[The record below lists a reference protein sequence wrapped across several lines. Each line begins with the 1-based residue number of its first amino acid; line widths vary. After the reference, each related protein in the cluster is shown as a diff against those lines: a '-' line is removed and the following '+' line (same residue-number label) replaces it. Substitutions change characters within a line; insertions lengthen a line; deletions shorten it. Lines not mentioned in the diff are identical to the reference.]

1 MTNPSAAAKLE
12 GTEPRDGRK
21 RSGFLEELTQDL
33 SYAFRQLRR
42 SPGFAAVAVLT
53 LALGI
58 GANTSIFTL
67 INTVM
72 LTRLPVGH
80 PEELVLFH
88 WMSHSKGPYVWNNS
102 SSYGGCDMHD
112 AGSGNSNCSFSYP
125 DFVNFREHTKSFQG
139 IAAYGGGFSGQVDM
153 NGHATRVSGQYVSG
167 DFFSVLE
174 VRPLHGRV
182 LNPSDDISGATPV
195 LVLEFNYWQKQF
207 NGDPNVVGTTV
218 LVNGVT
224 FVIAGITPPEFYGIA
239 PGSRANMWVP
249 LHANEV
255 LRPQLHPSD
264 RYEARTIWLYLIGRL
279 KPGFSAE
286 QARVESEVLYR
297 GALANTA
304 SKAAASPTRYE
315 QEHPRTKALDTDL
328 GIAITSAERGLANL
342 RSRYSSQLYILM
354 GVTGLVLLIACANI
368 ANLLLARSS
377 ARRKEIAIRLA
388 IGASRGRLLRQLLTE
403 SLLLAVLGGAAG
415 LVTSYWASRAIVLIV
430 FRGASAPFLAMFR
443 PNFLV
448 FGFAAGIATVAAVLF
463 GLIPALTST
472 RVSPGA
478 TLKAAGGVAGG
489 AGAHGEAGNRL
500 GRALVAGEMAVA
512 LILVIGAGLF
522 LRTLIHLEA
531 LDPGFRSD
539 HLLTFAIS
547 PSSAKIADEKTAALA
562 QELQRRLAGLPG
574 VQSVTWSGDL
584 FLVGNLWTT
593 SLKIQERPDSGEVD
607 TQAMSI
613 GPNFFE
619 TLQVHLLSGRSITL
633 ADCHKDSQVAWVNQT
648 FVSRYL
654 KNSNAVGLHLLQDN
668 KPIEIVGV
676 VGDTKFQSLRS
687 DFGPGL
693 FLPMAGGGDFTF
705 QMRTA
710 GNPEALE
717 NAARKVV
724 SDVAPNIPISSM
736 QALQAGIDGNLAS
749 ENSMA
754 RLASGFGMLALVLA
768 AIGIYGVLAYSVAR
782 RTSEIAIRMSLGA
795 MPGNILR
802 LVLSEGLR
810 PAAIGAVAGLLGSW
824 GLTRLVANLLFGV
837 KPLDAITFAVATLAL
852 LVIAALACYIPARR
866 AMRVAPMTA
875 LRYE

>member
-1 MTNPSAAAKLE
+1 MANESNRVDSSLSSDLRGSSKN
-12 GTEPRDGRK
+12 
-21 RSGFLEELTQDL
+21 SGFVEGLAQDL

-58 GANTSIFTL
+58 GANTAIFTL

-88 WMSHSKGPYVWNNS
+88 WMSHSKGPYVWNSN

-112 AGSGNSNCSFSYP
+112 PGSGNSNCSFSYT
-125 DFVNFREHTKSFQG
+125 DLVNFREHSKSFQG
-139 IAAYGGGFSGQVDM
+139 VAAYGGGVGVQVDM
-153 NGHATRVSGQYVSG
+153 NGQATRANGQSVSG

-174 VRPLHGRV
+174 VLPAYGRT
-182 LNPSDDISGATPV
+182 LNPSDDHPGATPV
-195 LVLEFNYWQKQF
+195 VVLEFNYWQKQF
-207 NGDPNVVGTTV
+207 GGDAKVVGTTV
-218 LVNGVT
+218 LLNSAPFIIV
-224 FVIAGITPPEFYGIA
+224 GITPPEFFGIA
-239 PGSRANMWVP
+239 PGSRANFWVT
-249 LHANEV
+249 LHSRDV
-255 LRPQLHPSD
+255 LRPTSEND
-264 RYEARTIWLYLIGRL
+264 RRYEARTIWLYIIGRL
-279 KPGFSAE
+279 KPGVSAE
-286 QARVESEVLYR
+286 QARVEAEVLYR
-297 GALANTA
+297 GALANA
-304 SKAAASPTRYE
+304 AAAAAASPTKYE
-315 QEHPRTKALDTDL
+315 QEHPSKKALDTDL
-328 GIAITSAERGLANL
+328 GVALTSAERGLANL
-342 RSRYSSQLYILM
+342 RANYSNQLYILM
-354 GVTGLVLLIACANI
+354 GVTSLVLLIACANI

-377 ARRKEIAIRLA
+377 SRRKEIAIRLA

-415 LVTSYWASRAIVLIV
+415 LLASYWASRGIVLIV
-430 FRGASAPFLAMFR
+430 FRGAPAPFLAMFH
-443 PNFLV
+443 PNYLV

-472 RVSPGA
+472 RVSPGV

-489 AGAHGEAGNRL
+489 SCSHGEAGNRL
-500 GRALVAGEMAVA
+500 GSALVAGEMAVA

-522 LRTLIHLEA
+522 LRTLIHLET
-531 LDPGFRSD
+531 LDPGFQSN
-539 HLLTFAIS
+539 HLLTFGIS
-547 PSSAKIADEKTAALA
+547 PSAAKLSDEKSAALA
-562 QELQRRLAGLPG
+562 QEIQRRLSGLPG

-593 SLKIQERPDSGEVD
+593 DLQIQEHPELDKVD
-607 TQAMSI
+607 TQAMNI
-613 GPNFFE
+613 GPSFFE
-619 TLQVHLLSGRSITL
+619 TLKIRLLAGRSITL
-633 ADCHKDSQVAWVNQT
+633 ADCRKDSQVAWVNQT

-654 KNSNAVGLHLLQDN
+654 KNSNAVGLHLLQDK

-687 DFGPGL
+687 EFRPGM
-693 FLPMAGGGDFTF
+693 FLPVAGGDSTF
-705 QMRTA
+705 QIRTA
-710 GNPEALE
+710 GNPESLE

-724 SDVAPNIPISSM
+724 SDVASNIPISNM
-736 QALQAGIDGNLAS
+736 QALQEGIDGNLAA

-754 RLASGFGMLALVLA
+754 RLASGFGLLALLLA

-802 LVLSEGLR
+802 LVLKEGLR

-824 GLTRLVANLLFGV
+824 GLTRLVADLLYGV
-837 KPLDAITFAVATLAL
+837 KPLDAITFAGATLAL
-852 LVIAALACYIPARR
+852 LLIAALACYIPARR
-866 AMRVAPMTA
+866 AMRVTPMTA

>member
-1 MTNPSAAAKLE
+1 MAAESNRVDMSPASDFRGSKK
-12 GTEPRDGRK
+12 T
-21 RSGFLEELTQDL
+21 SGFLEGLAQDL

-58 GANTSIFTL
+58 GANTAIFTL
-67 INTVM
+67 VNTVM

-88 WMSHSKGPYVWNNS
+88 WMSHSKGPYVWNSS

-112 AGSGNSNCSFSYP
+112 PGSGNSNCSFSYP
-125 DFVNFREHTKSFQG
+125 AFINFKTNAKSFQG
-139 IAAYGGGFSGQVDM
+139 IAAYGGGFGGQLDM
-153 NGHATRVSGQYVSG
+153 KGQATRTTGQYVSG

-174 VRPLHGRV
+174 VHPAYGRV
-182 LNPSDDISGATPV
+182 LNPSDDVPGAQPV

-207 NGDPNVVGTTV
+207 GGDPNVVGTTV
-218 LVNGVT
+218 LLNGVT

-239 PGSRANMWVP
+239 PGSRANMWLP
-249 LHANEV
+249 LHVREA
-255 LRPQLHPSD
+255 LRPTTQSD
-264 RYEARTIWLYLIGRL
+264 RYEARTIWLYIIGRL
-279 KPGFSAE
+279 KPGVTAE
-286 QARVESEVLYR
+286 QARVETEILYR
-297 GALANTA
+297 GSLASAATA
-304 SKAAASPTRYE
+304 AAASPTKYE
-315 QEHPRTKALDTDL
+315 QEHPRKTPLDTDL
-328 GIAITSAERGLANL
+328 SVALTSAERGLANL
-342 RSRYSSQLYILM
+342 RSNYSSQLYILM

-403 SLLLAVLGGAAG
+403 SLLLAALGGAAG
-415 LVTSYWASRAIVLIV
+415 LITSYWASRGIVLIV
-430 FRGASAPFLAMFR
+430 FRQASSAFLAMFH

-472 RVSPGA
+472 RISPGA
-478 TLKAAGGVAGG
+478 TLKAAGGLAGG
-489 AGAHGEAGNRL
+489 SGSHGDAGNRL
-500 GRALVAGEMAVA
+500 GSALVAAEMAVA

-522 LRTLIHLEA
+522 LRTLIHLET
-531 LDPGFRSD
+531 LDPGFQSD
-539 HLLTFAIS
+539 HLLTFGIS
-547 PSSAKIADEKTAALA
+547 PSAAKLSDEKSAALV
-562 QELQRRLAGLPG
+562 QEIQRRLAALPG
-574 VQSVTWSGDL
+574 VLSVTWSGDL

-593 SLKIQERPDSGEVD
+593 DLQIQEHPELGDVD
-607 TQAMSI
+607 TQAMNI
-613 GPNFFE
+613 GPGFFE
-619 TLQVHLLSGRSITL
+619 TLKIRLLAGRTITQT
-633 ADCHKDSQVAWVNQT
+633 DCRKDSQVVWVNQT

-654 KNSNAVGLHLLQDN
+654 KNSNAVGLHLMQDK

-676 VGDTKFQSLRS
+676 VADTKFASLRS
-687 DFGPGL
+687 EFRPGM
-693 FLPMAGGGDFTF
+693 FLPVAGGDSTF

-717 NAARKVV
+717 NAVRKVV
-724 SDVAPNIPISSM
+724 SDVASNIPISNM
-736 QALQAGIDGNLAS
+736 QALQVGIDSNLAS

-754 RLASGFGMLALVLA
+754 RLASGFGLLALILA

-795 MPGNILR
+795 MPGNIMR
-802 LVLSEGLR
+802 LVLKEGLR
-810 PAAIGAVAGLLGSW
+810 PAVIGAVAGLLGSW
-824 GLTRLVANLLFGV
+824 GLTRLVADLLYGV
-837 KPLDAITFAVATLAL
+837 KPLDAITFAGATLAL
-852 LVIAALACYIPARR
+852 LLIAALACYIPARR
-866 AMRVAPMTA
+866 AMRVTPMTA